1 MKHRFRLRGKVNPAS
16 PVREKWW
23 NLFSWERRLQAL
35 LVSGLLIILMLGI
48 SGCTERFKEHQRR
61 QTPVLRPPV
70 ETYAR
75 LVLLRETQK
84 MLISRH
90 EYQWLGYRFNLGVC
104 HSETIGDIPKKEWR
118 ETITSACG
126 ELEEIQITYQFSC
139 ANAASAGC
147 PIANNAA
154 LRLEQVKKEL
164 DAAAAS
170 FSSEEPTGRR
180 IPSTE

>member
-1 MKHRFRLRGKVNPAS
+1 MKHRFRLRGKVDPAS
-16 PVREKWW
+16 LVREKWW

-35 LVSGLLIILMLGI
+35 LVLGFLIILMLGI

-61 QTPVLRPPV
+61 QTPALRPPV
-70 ETYAR
+70 EAYAR

-104 HSETIGDIPKKEWR
+104 HSGTIADIPKKEWR
-118 ETITSACG
+118 ETITSACS
-126 ELEEIQITYQFSC
+126 ELEKIQITYPHSC

-147 PIANNAA
+147 PIAENAS
-154 LRLEQVKKEL
+154 LRLGRVKKEL

-170 FSSEEPTGRR
+170 FSSEESTGEW
-180 IPSTE
+180 IPSTD